1 VSGRRILVRPP
12 ALLRRLAGA
21 GSLRVGMVPVP
32 VPGADWVASAECP
45 GEKAECRRLLSARLR
60 KLPRRFGALGVG
72 EGAPGVGEGVG
83 VTGSAWGALAC
94 RACALPRP
102 AASSCGSSSERER
115 RSAGLAVRA
124 GERSARRE
132 PYSCEGASV
141 DA

>member
-1 VSGRRILVRPP
+1 MLVRPP

-21 GSLRVGMVPVP
+21 GSGMVRVD
-32 VPGADWVASAECP
+32 VLPGADAVASAECP

-94 RACALPRP
+94 RACRP

-141 DA
+141 DAHG